1 MVIGPAI
8 RTSISTR
15 RNDDDQSRIFDLLEC
30 EDTHFGTILAY
41 NEPAGPYNG
50 FMKHLD
56 SPQMFGL
63 GRRSIA
69 TRGDYSI
76 VSGQEYRSGHYGHL
90 NLFLL
95 DRLVLD
101 GQSLDADALATI
113 WNRGPHRARVW
124 AASRSMRMADM
135 PKKSGRT

>member
-1 MVIGPAI
+1 
-8 RTSISTR
+8 
-15 RNDDDQSRIFDLLEC
+15 
-30 EDTHFGTILAY
+30 
-41 NEPAGPYNG
+41 
-50 FMKHLD
+50 MKHLD

-76 VSGQEYRSGHYGHL
+76 ISGQEYRSGHYGHL

-101 GQSLDADALATI
+101 GQSLDADHWPLFGLVA
-113 WNRGPHRARVW
+113 RGAACPGRLGILCAR
-124 AASRSMRMADM
+124 RIRPRDL
-135 PKKSGRT
+135 G